1 MKIYLGPN
9 YFLDFNLF
17 FVSPGAHPPDNSW
30 TVHDGGLVG
39 ELAGALA
46 GGLAGGLAKGWW
58 TSSQLVKL

>member
-1 MKIYLGPN
+1 MA
-9 YFLDFNLF
+9 
-17 FVSPGAHPPDNSW
+17 PGAHPPDNSW

-39 ELAGALA
+39 GLAGALA